1 MTAPGDEFDR
11 RLLSEMQRGVP
22 LVRRPFAQL
31 ADALGVDEAMV
42 LARVEALRRAG
53 RIREISGVFDCPAL
67 GYGQTLAAME
77 TPPDALDRA
86 GRIVAE
92 HPGVS
97 HCYSREGDLNLWYTL
112 AVSPASRL
120 GLDATAELLARCCG
134 AKRQLLLPTLR
145 RYKLR
150 VRFGDEGDDEPSE
163 SPPARA
169 CEPVSLNDE
178 QRRIVR
184 ALQADLPA
192 TSDAF
197 AAPAAQAGLDADMLL
212 VHAADFLAAGWMRRY
227 AAVLHHRAAGAAE
240 NLLAAWRVDP
250 AAADAAGAAA
260 AQVRTVSHCYLR
272 PGAADWPYS
281 LYTMIHGASRDDCLT
296 AVRQIET
303 LTGLQRPA
311 LLWTGREYAKRRVRL
326 FGDEERAWERAH
338 GGAGR

>member
-1 MTAPGDEFDR
+1 MTVSGEEFDR
-11 RLLSEMQRGVP
+11 RLLSEMQRGIP
-22 LVRRPFAQL
+22 LVRHPFAQL
-31 ADALGVDEAMV
+31 ADALGAEEATV
-42 LARVEALRRAG
+42 LARVEALRRTG

-67 GYGQTLAAME
+67 GYAQTLAAME

-86 GRIVAE
+86 GRIVAG

-97 HCYSREGDLNLWYTL
+97 HCYGREGALNLWYTL

-120 GLDATAELLARCCG
+120 GLDATAELLARVCG

-150 VRFGDEGDDEPSE
+150 VRFGDESDEDPSE
-163 SPPARA
+163 AAPPPAGK
-169 CEPVSLNDE
+169 PVSPNDE
-178 QRRIVR
+178 QRRAIR
-184 ALQADLPA
+184 ALQEDLPA
-192 TSDAF
+192 VSDAF
-197 AAPAAQAGLDADMLL
+197 TAPAAQTGLDADMLL

-240 NLLAAWRVDP
+240 NLLAAWRVDGG
-250 AAADAAGAAA
+250 AADVAGLAA

-272 PGAADWPYS
+272 PSAADWPYS
-281 LYTMIHGASRDDCLT
+281 LYTMIHGCDRDDCLA

-303 LTGLQRPA
+303 LTGLQHPA
-311 LLWTGREYAKRRVRL
+311 LLWTEREYAKRRVKL
-326 FGDEERAWERAH
+326 FGDEEQAWERAH